1 MPAFEEFAKQFDITK
16 PEEFVDLLKQYQ
28 GYLNKL
34 WDTYDRHWTFCC
46 GCHKTVRYDCATHNI
61 EDCGGVKKMVT
72 RCPECG
78 MVWFIRKVES

>member
-46 GCHKTVRYDCATHNI
+46 GCHKTVR
-61 EDCGGVKKMVT
+61 
-72 RCPECG
+72 
-78 MVWFIRKVES
+78 